1 MNKKGISSV
10 VFTLLLVAVAVAA
23 SVLISWW
30 VEGMTGA
37 QYLQHTSTINV
48 KGIQPIPHNSNSKYL
63 LTLSNNTLRVVW
75 MTESVLEKIVLNRN
89 IQIVYYYDRVGNFWI
104 ASVEK

>member
-48 KGIQPIPHNSNSKYL
+48 KGIQATAYSDRKYL
-63 LTLSNNTLRVVW
+63 LVLSNNTLRVVW
-75 MTESVLEKIVLNRN
+75 MTESVVEKIVLNRD